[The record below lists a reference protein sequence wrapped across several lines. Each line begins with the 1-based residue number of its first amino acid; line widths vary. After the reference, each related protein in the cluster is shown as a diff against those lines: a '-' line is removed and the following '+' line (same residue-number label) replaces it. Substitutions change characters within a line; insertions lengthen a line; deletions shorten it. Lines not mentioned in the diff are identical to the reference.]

1 MVDRPVVGQIARTDA
16 LSQSKIEIIG
26 ELTKTEWAEFFQ
38 CMKECVVP
46 FTGRIAVRMRNNK
59 RQIKVLKLLPRKKKQ
74 KPTR

>member
-26 ELTKTEWAEFFQ
+26 ELTKNEWAEFFQ
-38 CMKECVVP
+38 CMKDCVAP

-59 RQIKVLKLLPRKKKQ
+59 TQIKVLKLLPRKKKQ